1 MTPQF
6 QLLDPPVTDDQRR
19 PLAAGGH
26 PEDRLQLLTVAQI
39 SGDDGMGENRP
50 LYDATHCPCSVQ
62 LFVKPLAFT

>member
-26 PEDRLQLLTVAQI
+26 PEDRLQLTVAQI
-39 SGDDGMGENRP
+39 SGYDSMGENRP
-50 LYDATHCPCSVQ
+50 LYDATHARVRCNF
-62 LFVKPLAFT
+62 LLNH